1 MILCIG
7 DIVPPTTEK
16 AKILRR
22 ILFFVIFMQIVLA
35 CGKFYYDMWA
45 GIAELISAFILW

>member
-16 AKILRR
+16 AKVLRR
-22 ILFFVIFMQIVLA
+22 ILYFTIIMQVILGGTKMYFD
-35 CGKFYYDMWA
+35 FWR
-45 GIAELISAFILW
+45 GIIELLPAYLLW